1 MDYQDSNRKKLKDAL
16 DKIFVEK
23 RLNMRELSLAVGRSE
38 DYFSCATNE
47 SVFNSVGDISDKKI
61 GSIMAQLGDKN
72 LIFRLSYEKSRCFKL
87 KQHTALAAK
96 ELNISEGE
104 ISLLVSSSLNGVRA
118 SANYLSNKMTQSC
131 FHMRGDIDAGEL
143 SLLILTIGKVVTQ
156 RKESELSTP
165 MSGRKEALEMP
176 LGSMLVY
183 KRTPKRIVKKPTL
196 LNPEQIA
203 EKLKQLMGY
212 SSAMW
217 VDGHLVLSDE
227 SIKSAGEAL

>member
-47 SVFNSVGDISDKKI
+47 SVFNSVGDISDKKM

-87 KQHTALAAK
+87 KQHTASAAK

-104 ISLLVSSSLNGVRA
+104 ISLLASSLLVGSKA
-118 SANYLSNKMTQSC
+118 SANYLSNRMTQSY
-131 FHMRGDIDAGEL
+131 FSRKGDIGNHEFNV
-143 SLLILTIGKVVTQ
+143 LILTIGKVVKQ
-156 RKESELSTP
+156 QKNGERFVLSKESTTTPERPVDVISYNRELVSDT
-165 MSGRKEALEMP
+165 
-176 LGSMLVY
+176 
-183 KRTPKRIVKKPTL
+183 KKPTL

-203 EKLKQLMGY
+203 EKLKQYMNY
-212 SSAMW
+212 SSALW
-217 VDGHLVLSDE
+217 VDGHLVLSE
-227 SIKSAGEAL
+227 SLGASQ